1 MVFDERM
8 KRRLPP
14 YVSYRTFQTFIDD
27 LKQTVPARIDRSYW
41 GKSFSGTTGNQ
52 LMAALLFLGLIDG
65 NGMPTNRLKLLAGA
79 KDVKKTDI
87 LRQTCNEAFDFL
99 FKGSFDPQTATPAQL
114 QEMFHNNFQISSSVS
129 RKCIKFF
136 VDMANDAG
144 IALSPFIIKQTRT
157 YSVGSAKTTGKKPG
171 LKTGRNTLV
180 PQSVDEIPDR
190 TSWDRLLLNKFPSFD
205 PSWPDE
211 IKMKWFSAFEEL
223 QRRGPTKI

>member
-1 MVFDERM
+1 MVLDDRL

-27 LKQTVPARIDRSYW
+27 LHQAVPSRIDRSYW

-52 LMAALLFLGLIDG
+52 LMAALLFLGLIDVSG
-65 NGMPTNRLKLLAGA
+65 IPTNRLKLLAGA
-79 KDVKKTDI
+79 IDVKRTDI
-87 LRQTCNEAFDFL
+87 LKQTCSEAFDFL

-114 QEMFHNNFQISSSVS
+114 QEMFSSNFQISSSVM

-136 VDMANDAG
+136 VDMAKDSG

-157 YSVGSAKTTGKKPG
+157 YSAANSKTIGKKPG
-171 LKTGRNTLV
+171 PKTSRNTLV
-180 PQSVDEIPDR
+180 PQSMDEIPDR
-190 TSWDRLLLNKFPSFD
+190 TSWDKLLLNKFPQFD

-211 IKMKWFSAFEEL
+211 VKLKWFAAFDEL
-223 QRRGPTKI
+223 MRRGLTKS